1 MTRMRR
7 RLGQLA
13 AAHSRVFRRWQQTA
27 AKLPPEVPDL
37 FTFMRQGPSEA
48 AAPTTLE
55 ASSTGP
61 TVYIESY
68 GCQSAVLAELFTY
81 IVRPECRNPSR
92 LRVSSSPLAKQNVN
106 DSEIAMAILRA
117 EGFRQPLS
125 LLGCAPR
132 CSRALRGRIR

>member
-13 AAHSRVFRRWQQTA
+13 AAHSRVFRRWHQTA

-68 GCQSAVLAELFTY
+68 GCQSAVLAELFTI
-81 IVRPECRNPSR
+81 IVRPKCRNPSR
-92 LRVSSSPLAKQNVN
+92 LSVSYPPRSPNR
-106 DSEIAMAILRA
+106 M
-117 EGFRQPLS
+117 
-125 LLGCAPR
+125 
-132 CSRALRGRIR
+132 